1 MARADNPSTVAT
13 TWLNHLAVEKG
24 SAANTLDSYRRDLN
38 RYLEWL
44 EEQGIGSLAAV
55 TSNHLEAYVVDLR
68 RGCSGRRGLAASSS
82 ARALI
87 VARGLHR
94 FAVAEGIVDVDVSA
108 EVSPPALGEHLP
120 DTLTIAEVT
129 ALLES
134 IPHGESAGVT
144 DLRDRALLELLYAT
158 GARITEALN
167 LTVDDITGAD
177 GIVRV
182 LGKGDKER
190 LVPLGS
196 LAAKACQDYL
206 VRARP
211 ALSRGKTHAL
221 FLNSRGGALSRQS
234 AWAIIK
240 AAARRAGLDKE
251 ISPHTLRHSFATHL
265 LQGGADVRSVQ
276 ELLGHSSVTTTQ
288 IYTHVTADSLREVWR
303 SAHPRA

>member
-68 RGCSGRRGLAASSS
+68 RGWGGRRGLAASSS

-240 AAARRAGLDKE
+240 AATQRAGLDKE

>member
-68 RGCSGRRGLAASSS
+68 RGWGGRRGLAASSS

-167 LTVDDITGAD
+167 LTVDDIAGAD